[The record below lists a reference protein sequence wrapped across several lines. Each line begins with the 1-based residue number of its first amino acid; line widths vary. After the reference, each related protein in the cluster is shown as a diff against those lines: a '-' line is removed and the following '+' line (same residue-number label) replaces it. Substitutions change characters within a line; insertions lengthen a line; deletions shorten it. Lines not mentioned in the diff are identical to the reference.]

1 VHAYITNNVINAPV
15 VPIIIKETVTEEV
28 SENQLD
34 LFDAIAEAEAPIN
47 SDEILSIFDDNS
59 PLELPEL

>member
-1 VHAYITNNVINAPV
+1 MNNVVN
-15 VPIIIKETVTEEV
+15 TVTPQIPVADVETEQV
-28 SENQLD
+28 PENQLS
-34 LFDAIAEAEAPIN
+34 LLDAIAEAEAPVN